1 MWRQQALPL
10 NSENMGDGMAGPWDR
25 EKLSES
31 VTQRKGNF
39 LDLLGHGKKIYV
51 WGPQMLLK

>member
-1 MWRQQALPL
+1 
-10 NSENMGDGMAGPWDR
+10 MAGPWDR

-39 LDLLGHGKKIYV
+39 LDLLGLGKKIYV